1 MEQEISIVDII
12 RPLWLRKYELI
23 VSIVLIAV
31 LTSCSLYL
39 ILAKVNFDTKKYYHQ
54 DIKFNTNLNQKY
66 IQLILD
72 PDLLRKAYLENGLD
86 PFNEGIE
93 FKIVNHSSR
102 FDAMKE
108 NLVEDNIELLVKTLD
123 TDQEETAASLWETYL
138 NFDTGYNQLVLT
150 DKNFNINLNL
160 ESSNDRYIYLN
171 GFYDKKQI
179 SFVESQLDLNKF
191 DYFLDIGSNIGFYS
205 LYFASKYKNLN
216 IFAFEP
222 IHENY
227 NQIEKSIKIN
237 NFKKIEIFKYAL
249 SNKKDT
255 KIMWVTDLRK
265 KSGFSVYENDDFKN
279 EISINNYNIDKIY
292 KRTIKSEIFD
302 DQIKIENK
310 NIFIKIDVERHE
322 FQCLSGMLNLLKDH
336 NNKIFIQIEII
347 EKYKDLEITVIP
359 VGITYQHTSHYP
371 AKVSI
376 NYGKP
381 ITTRSLYES
390 HPIPKST
397 RILKEKVQ
405 EQLKVLSVHI
415 PDNLEYERILQ
426 QLNNAQIDF
435 TEVTKTNEMIEAR
448 KFPSKKPP
456 KKNYLK
462 PLLYLIK
469 LNSILPYIIWKKIS
483 KNINEVEFIDT
494 FRFSLNLFLCVLF
507 YSIQATI
514 ISRYFGSALGLFYLT
529 TSALLIII
537 YVKLAPTNAKEDTAL
552 V

>member
-1 MEQEISIVDII
+1 MIQKIWFTFIWSTIKCGLFFYSKKIN
-12 RPLWLRKYELI
+12 
-23 VSIVLIAV
+23 VLGKKNIPKKGAV
-31 LTSCSLYL
+31 LFAVNHPNGLLDPLYVTTTNKRQNHFLVRAASFKHPFIKKILVSLYL
-39 ILAKVNFDTKKYYHQ
+39 MPIYRVRDGVQQLSN
-54 DIKFNTNLNQKY
+54 NQ
-66 IQLILD
+66 
-72 PDLLRKAYLENGLD
+72 
-86 PFNEGIE
+86 
-93 FKIVNHSSR
+93 
-102 FDAMKE
+102 
-108 NLVEDNIELLVKTLD
+108 
-123 TDQEETAASLWETYL
+123 
-138 NFDTGYNQLVLT
+138 
-150 DKNFNINLNL
+150 
-160 ESSNDRYIYLN
+160 
-171 GFYDKKQI
+171 
-179 SFVESQLDLNKF
+179 
-191 DYFLDIGSNIGFYS
+191 
-205 LYFASKYKNLN
+205 
-216 IFAFEP
+216 
-222 IHENY
+222 
-227 NQIEKSIKIN
+227 
-237 NFKKIEIFKYAL
+237 EIFEKCHAIL
-249 SNKKDT
+249 KKKETLMIFPEGSHNKKRT
-255 KIMWVTDLRK
+255 VRPLSK
-265 KSGFSVYENDDFKN
+265 GFIRIVFGA
-279 EISINNYNIDKIY
+279 
-292 KRTIKSEIFD
+292 
-302 DQIKIENK
+302 
-310 NIFIKIDVERHE
+310 
-322 FQCLSGMLNLLKDH
+322 L
-336 NNKIFIQIEII
+336 

-415 PDNLEYERILQ
+415 PDDLEYERILQ

-514 ISRYFGSALGLFYLT
+514 ISRYFGSTLGLFYLT